1 MKIIKTILKAVLKL
15 TGLTVIGAIALAFIN
30 LQVFPTASS
39 DLFAWIFLL
48 YMVLTL
54 LFVLKPSIFS
64 RKSAKP
70 PENTGSSAETKPIQI
85 KENKDDKNEFV
96 EVVHSEALMQSKQ
109 VSPAETVS
117 TDFQPLLSQLGR
129 DEKFVT
135 MVGLL
140 ALYGDG
146 EFSEPEITKF
156 REIISNID
164 FSPPSL
170 IHRDPTDENLCL
182 DEKVAWALNFIRDN
196 FKSSKDFNEEDIFD
210 LFEQLTKSIDKDL
223 DNDFSD
229 AGLRKEYSN
238 NLKQALVD
246 IAEADGEQSENER
259 KLLNAFKKASPYHNP
274 IYFLTGLGFVCAVVY
289 ALYKFIT
296 YLF

>member
-15 TGLTVIGAIALAFIN
+15 TGLTVIGALLRLSIN
-30 LQVFPTASS
+30 RC
-39 DLFAWIFLL
+39 FLL
-48 YMVLTL
+48 RVRPFYLDISAVYVLTL

-196 FKSSKDFNEEDIFD
+196 FKSSKDFN
-210 LFEQLTKSIDKDL
+210 
-223 DNDFSD
+223 
-229 AGLRKEYSN
+229 
-238 NLKQALVD
+238 
-246 IAEADGEQSENER
+246 
-259 KLLNAFKKASPYHNP
+259 
-274 IYFLTGLGFVCAVVY
+274 
-289 ALYKFIT
+289 
-296 YLF
+296 